1 MNNAKKEFIIVR
13 QTMFLN
19 KVNEASISGI
29 FSSICMMNKVELVFF
44 SEWCVQ
50 SNLVLS
56 SLLLFVSALR

>member
-1 MNNAKKEFIIVR
+1 
-13 QTMFLN
+13 MFLN

-29 FSSICMMNKVELVFF
+29 FSSICMMNKVVSTKLVFF

-56 SLLLFVSALR
+56 SLLLFVSALLSFDILNRVV